1 MRQAALTVGN
11 LSAWG
16 WPSFR
21 PSFLFYHTSPSVCLF
36 LSVSLSLDPVAY
48 KRKISTLKRKH
59 GGKG

>member
-16 WPSFR
+16 WPSFL

-36 LSVSLSLDPVAY
+36 LSVSLSLS
-48 KRKISTLKRKH
+48 ISLSHIKCLLH
-59 GGKG
+59 FALLDIP

>member
-16 WPSFR
+16 WPSFL
-21 PSFLFYHTSPSVCLF
+21 PSFFTTPLHLSVCF
-36 LSVSLSLDPVAY
+36 SLSLDPVAY